1 MQNQKNIIYFINA
14 VLKNCVSLVMAYVIT
29 WGIFSIACLEGDT
42 TLFED
47 IVSLLYE
54 ASSSQLNASQLYE
67 ALIAIKKAVRLVA
80 FVIAT
85 LLVFLRFP
93 FDNGKKTAVSALKW
107 ILACLIM
114 WLLPSDT
121 LVLGGVV
128 VFSVAWNLVVCGLYE
143 NHIQLQ
149 NTEEYTNRD

>member
-14 VLKNCVSLVMAYVIT
+14 INAVLKNCVSLVTTYVIT
-29 WGIFSIACLEGDT
+29 WGIFSIACLERDT

-54 ASSSQLNASQLYE
+54 ALNASQLHE
-67 ALIAIKKAVRLVA
+67 ALIAIKKAVRLAA

-85 LLVFLRFP
+85 LLVFLRFS
-93 FDNGKKTAVSALKW
+93 FDNVKETAFSALKW

-114 WLLPSDT
+114 WLLPSDA

-128 VFSVAWNLVVCGLYE
+128 VFSVAWNFVVCGLYE